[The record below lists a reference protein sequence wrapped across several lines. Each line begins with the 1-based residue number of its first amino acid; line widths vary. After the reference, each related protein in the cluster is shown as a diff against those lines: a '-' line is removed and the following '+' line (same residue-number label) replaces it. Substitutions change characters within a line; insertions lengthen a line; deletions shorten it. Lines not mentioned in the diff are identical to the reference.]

1 MADKLR
7 KGTPAD
13 IVVLTAAMVAG
24 LAREQLVVS
33 ASISDIGLVET
44 AVAVRARD
52 PQVNRP

>member
-13 IVVLTAAMVAG
+13 IVILTAAMIAD
-24 LAREQLVVS
+24 LADENLVVG

-44 AVAVRARD
+44 AIAVRAGD
-52 PQVNRP
+52 PLVSGQ